1 MEEIMIKKIIDDNEN
16 ILWRGRPNAF
26 LYILGNPSIYLIAI
40 IWGIFDFFFIS
51 SFFREFSFMNGFFRE
66 LSFMNGF
73 FIIFFIVHLFPVW
86 FAILMPIYRIFNYGT
101 IEYAITDK
109 RVYISQGVF
118 GRDVN
123 NYEHRELTNLKVDVN
138 FMENIKGLGTI
149 ILVYNGEGG
158 NSAYSFKADNNK
170 FISIEDP
177 YDVYKLLKKVSLD
190 VTTDQAYPNAYRP
203 EENTGYNTK
212 YKR

>member
-1 MEEIMIKKIIDDNEN
+1 MIEKIIDDNEN
-16 ILWRGRPNAF
+16 ILWRGKPNAF
-26 LYILGNPSIYLIAI
+26 LYIVGNPSIYLIAI
-40 IWGIFDFFFIS
+40 IWGLFDFFFIS
-51 SFFREFSFMNGFFRE
+51 SFFREFTFI
-66 LSFMNGF
+66 NGF
-73 FIIFFIVHLFPVW
+73 FIIFFIIHLFPVW

-109 RVYISQGVF
+109 RVYISQGIF

-123 NYEHRELTNLKVDVN
+123 NFEHRELTNLKVDVN

-149 ILVYNGEGG
+149 ILVYNGQEG
-158 NSAYSFKADNNK
+158 NSSYSFKADANK

-190 VTTDQAYPNAYRP
+190 VATDQAYPNAYRP
-203 EENTGYNTK
+203 KENEGYNTK

>member
-1 MEEIMIKKIIDDNEN
+1 MIDKIIDDNEN
-16 ILWRGRPNAF
+16 ILWRGKPNAF
-26 LYILGNPSIYLIAI
+26 LYIIGNPSIYLIAL

-51 SFFREFSFMNGFFRE
+51 NFFREF
-66 LSFMNGF
+66 SFMNGF

-101 IEYAITDK
+101 MEYAITDK
-109 RVYISQGVF
+109 RVYISQGIF

-123 NYEHRELTNLKVDVN
+123 NYEHRELTNLKVNVN

-149 ILVYNGEGG
+149 ILAYNGEEG
-158 NSAYSFKADNNK
+158 NSSYSFKADNNK

-177 YDVYKLLKKVSLD
+177 YGVYKLLKKVSLD
-190 VTTDQAYPNAYRP
+190 VTTDQAYPNVYRP

-212 YKR
+212 YKNM

>member
-1 MEEIMIKKIIDDNEN
+1 MIDKIIDDNEN
-16 ILWRGRPNAF
+16 ILWRGKPNAL
-26 LYILGNPSIYLIAI
+26 LYIVGNPSIYLIAI
-40 IWGIFDFFFIS
+40 IWGLFDFFFIS
-51 SFFREFSFMNGFFRE
+51 SFFREFTFI
-66 LSFMNGF
+66 NGF
-73 FIIFFIVHLFPVW
+73 FIIFFIIHLFPVW

-109 RVYISQGVF
+109 RVYISQGFF

-123 NYEHRELTNLKVDVN
+123 NYEHRELTNLKVNVN

-158 NSAYSFKADNNK
+158 NSSYSFKADANK

-190 VTTDQAYPNAYRP
+190 VATDQAYPNAYRP
-203 EENTGYNTK
+203 KENEGYNTK

>member
-1 MEEIMIKKIIDDNEN
+1 MIDKIIDDNEN
-16 ILWRGRPNAF
+16 ILWRGKPNAF
-26 LYILGNPSIYLIAI
+26 LYIVGKPSIYLIAI
-40 IWGIFDFFFIS
+40 IWGLFDFFFIS
-51 SFFREFSFMNGFFRE
+51 SFFREFTFIH
-66 LSFMNGF
+66 GF
-73 FIIFFIVHLFPVW
+73 FIIFFIIHLFPVW
-86 FAILMPIYRIFNYGT
+86 FAILMPIYRIINYGT

-109 RVYISQGVF
+109 RVYISQGFF

-123 NYEHRELTNLKVDVN
+123 NYEHRELTNLKVNVN

-158 NSAYSFKADNNK
+158 NSSYSFKADANK

-190 VTTDQAYPNAYRP
+190 VATDQAYPKAYRP
-203 EENTGYNTK
+203 KENEGYNTS

>member
-1 MEEIMIKKIIDDNEN
+1 MIEKIIDDNEN
-16 ILWRGRPNAF
+16 ILWRGKPNAF
-26 LYILGNPSIYLIAI
+26 LYIVGNPSIYLIAI
-40 IWGIFDFFFIS
+40 IWGLFDFFFIS
-51 SFFREFSFMNGFFRE
+51 SFFREFTFI
-66 LSFMNGF
+66 NGF
-73 FIIFFIVHLFPVW
+73 FIIFFIIHLFPVW

-109 RVYISQGVF
+109 RVYISQGFF

-123 NYEHRELTNLKVDVN
+123 NYEHRELTNLKVNVN

-149 ILVYNGEGG
+149 ILAYNGEEG
-158 NSAYSFKADNNK
+158 NSSYSFKADANK

-177 YDVYKLLKKVSLD
+177 YGVYKLLKKVSLD
-190 VTTDQAYPNAYRP
+190 VATDQAYPNTYRP
-203 EENTGYNTK
+203 KENEGYNTK

>member
-1 MEEIMIKKIIDDNEN
+1 MIDKIIDDNEN
-16 ILWRGRPNAF
+16 ILWRGKPNAL
-26 LYILGNPSIYLIAI
+26 LYIVGNPSIYLIAI
-40 IWGIFDFFFIS
+40 IWGLFDFFFIS
-51 SFFREFSFMNGFFRE
+51 SFFREFTFMH
-66 LSFMNGF
+66 GF
-73 FIIFFIVHLFPVW
+73 FIIFFIIHLFPVW

-109 RVYISQGVF
+109 RVYISQGFF

-123 NYEHRELTNLKVDVN
+123 NYEHRELTNLKVNVN

-149 ILVYNGEGG
+149 ILAYNGEEG
-158 NSAYSFKADNNK
+158 NSSYSFKADNNK

-190 VTTDQAYPNAYRP
+190 VATDQAYPNAYRP

-212 YKR
+212 YGNR

>member
-1 MEEIMIKKIIDDNEN
+1 MIEKIIDDNEN
-16 ILWRGRPNAF
+16 ILWRGKPNAF
-26 LYILGNPSIYLIAI
+26 LYIVGNPSIYLIAI
-40 IWGIFDFFFIS
+40 IWGLFDFFFIS
-51 SFFREFSFMNGFFRE
+51 SFFREFTFI
-66 LSFMNGF
+66 NGF
-73 FIIFFIVHLFPVW
+73 FIIFFIIHLFPVW

-109 RVYISQGVF
+109 RVYISQGIF

-158 NSAYSFKADNNK
+158 NSSYSFKADANK

-190 VTTDQAYPNAYRP
+190 VATDQAYPNAYRP
-203 EENTGYNTK
+203 KENEGYNTK

>member
-1 MEEIMIKKIIDDNEN
+1 MIDKIIDDNEN
-16 ILWRGRPNAF
+16 ILWRGKPNAF
-26 LYILGNPSIYLIAI
+26 LYIIGNPSIYLIAL

-51 SFFREFSFMNGFFRE
+51 NFFREFSFMNGFFRE
-66 LSFMNGF
+66 FSFMNGF

-86 FAILMPIYRIFNYGT
+86 FAILMPIYRLLNYGT
-101 IEYAITDK
+101 MEYAITDK
-109 RVYISQGVF
+109 RVYISQGIF

-123 NYEHRELTNLKVDVN
+123 NYEHRELTNLKVNVN

-149 ILVYNGEGG
+149 ILAYNGEEG
-158 NSAYSFKADNNK
+158 NSSYSFKADANK

-177 YDVYKLLKKVSLD
+177 YGVYKLLKKVSLD

-212 YKR
+212 YKNM

>member
-1 MEEIMIKKIIDDNEN
+1 MIEKIIDDNEN
-16 ILWRGRPNAF
+16 ILWRGKPNAF
-26 LYILGNPSIYLIAI
+26 LYIVGKPSIYLIAL

-51 SFFREFSFMNGFFRE
+51 IFFREFSFMNGFF
-66 LSFMNGF
+66 
-73 FIIFFIVHLFPVW
+73 IIFFIIHLFPVW
-86 FAILMPIYRIFNYGT
+86 FAILMPIYRVLNYGT

-109 RVYISQGVF
+109 RVYISQGIF

-149 ILVYNGEGG
+149 ILAYKGEEG
-158 NSAYSFKADNNK
+158 NSAYSFKADANK

-190 VTTDQAYPNAYRP
+190 VATDQAYPNAYRP

>member
-1 MEEIMIKKIIDDNEN
+1 MIEKIIDDNEN
-16 ILWRGRPNAF
+16 ILWRGKPNAF
-26 LYILGNPSIYLIAI
+26 LYIVGNPSIYLIAL

-51 SFFREFSFMNGFFRE
+51 NFFREFSFMH
-66 LSFMNGF
+66 GF
-73 FIIFFIVHLFPVW
+73 FIIFFIIHLFPVW
-86 FAILMPIYRIFNYGT
+86 FAILMPIYRVLNYGT

-109 RVYISQGVF
+109 RVYISQGIF

-138 FMENIKGLGTI
+138 FIENIKGRGTI

-158 NSAYSFKADNNK
+158 NSSYSFKADANK
-170 FISIEDP
+170 FISIDDP

-190 VTTDQAYPNAYRP
+190 VSTDQAYPNAYRP
-203 EENTGYNTK
+203 KENEGYNTK

>member
-1 MEEIMIKKIIDDNEN
+1 MIEKIIDDNEN
-16 ILWRGRPNAF
+16 ILWRGKPNAF
-26 LYILGNPSIYLIAI
+26 LYIVGKPSIYLIAL

-51 SFFREFSFMNGFFRE
+51 IFFREFSFMNGFFIIV
-66 LSFMNGF
+66 
-73 FIIFFIVHLFPVW
+73 FIIHLFPVW
-86 FAILMPIYRIFNYGT
+86 FAILMPIYRVLNYGT

-109 RVYISQGVF
+109 RVYISQGIF

-158 NSAYSFKADNNK
+158 NSSYSFKTDANK

-190 VTTDQAYPNAYRP
+190 VATDQAYPNAYRP
-203 EENTGYNTK
+203 KENEGYNTK

>member
-1 MEEIMIKKIIDDNEN
+1 MIEKIIDDNEN
-16 ILWRGRPNAF
+16 ILWRGKPNAF
-26 LYILGNPSIYLIAI
+26 LYIVGKPSIYLIAL

-51 SFFREFSFMNGFFRE
+51 IFFREFSLMH
-66 LSFMNGF
+66 GF
-73 FIIFFIVHLFPVW
+73 FIILFIIHLFPVW
-86 FAILMPIYRIFNYGT
+86 FAILMPIYRILNYGT

-109 RVYISQGVF
+109 RVYISQGIF

-138 FMENIKGLGTI
+138 FMENLKGLGTI
-149 ILVYNGEGG
+149 ILMYNGEGG
-158 NSAYSFKADNNK
+158 NSSYSFKTDADK
-170 FISIEDP
+170 FISIKDP

-190 VTTDQAYPNAYRP
+190 VATDQAYPNAYRP
-203 EENTGYNTK
+203 KENEGYNTK

>member
-1 MEEIMIKKIIDDNEN
+1 MIEKIIDDNEN
-16 ILWRGRPNAF
+16 ILWRGKPNAF
-26 LYILGNPSIYLIAI
+26 LYIVGNPSIYLIAI
-40 IWGIFDFFFIS
+40 IWGLFDFFFIS
-51 SFFREFSFMNGFFRE
+51 SFFREFTFI
-66 LSFMNGF
+66 NGF
-73 FIIFFIVHLFPVW
+73 FIIFFIIHLFPVW

-109 RVYISQGVF
+109 RVYISQGIF

-158 NSAYSFKADNNK
+158 NSSYSFKADANK

-177 YDVYKLLKKVSLD
+177 YGVYKLLKKVSLD
-190 VTTDQAYPNAYRP
+190 VATDQAYPNAYRP

-212 YKR
+212 YRNK

>member
-1 MEEIMIKKIIDDNEN
+1 MIDKIIDDNEN
-16 ILWRGRPNAF
+16 ILWRGKPNAL
-26 LYILGNPSIYLIAI
+26 LYIVGNPSIYLIAI
-40 IWGIFDFFFIS
+40 IWGLFDFFFIS
-51 SFFREFSFMNGFFRE
+51 SFFREFTFMH
-66 LSFMNGF
+66 GF
-73 FIIFFIVHLFPVW
+73 FIIFFIIHLFPVW

-109 RVYISQGVF
+109 RIYISQGIF

-123 NYEHRELTNLKVDVN
+123 NYEHRELTNLKVNVN

-158 NSAYSFKADNNK
+158 NSSYSFKADANK

-177 YDVYKLLKKVSLD
+177 YGVYKLLKKASLD
-190 VTTDQAYPNAYRP
+190 VATDQAYPNAYRP
-203 EENTGYNTK
+203 KENEGYNTK

>member
-1 MEEIMIKKIIDDNEN
+1 MIEKIIDDNEN
-16 ILWRGRPNAF
+16 ILWRGKPNAF
-26 LYILGNPSIYLIAI
+26 LYIVGNPSIYLIAL
-40 IWGIFDFFFIS
+40 IWGIFDFFFIYN
-51 SFFREFSFMNGFFRE
+51 FFREFSFMH
-66 LSFMNGF
+66 GF
-73 FIIFFIVHLFPVW
+73 FIIFFIIHLFPVW
-86 FAILMPIYRIFNYGT
+86 FAILMPIYRVLNYGT

-109 RVYISQGVF
+109 RVYISQGIF

-138 FMENIKGLGTI
+138 FMENIKGRGTI

-158 NSAYSFKADNNK
+158 NSSHSFKADANK

-190 VTTDQAYPNAYRP
+190 VSTDQAYPNAYRP
-203 EENTGYNTK
+203 KENEGYKTK

>member
-1 MEEIMIKKIIDDNEN
+1 MIEKIIDDNEN
-16 ILWRGRPNAF
+16 ILWRGKPNAL
-26 LYILGNPSIYLIAI
+26 LYIVGNPSIYLIAI
-40 IWGIFDFFFIS
+40 IWGLFDFFFIS
-51 SFFREFSFMNGFFRE
+51 SFFREFSFIH
-66 LSFMNGF
+66 GF
-73 FIIFFIVHLFPVW
+73 FIIFFIIHLFPVW

-109 RVYISQGVF
+109 RVYISQGIF

-138 FMENIKGLGTI
+138 FMENINGLGTI

-158 NSAYSFKADNNK
+158 NSSYSFKADANK

-177 YDVYKLLKKVSLD
+177 YGVYKLLKKVSLD
-190 VTTDQAYPNAYRP
+190 VATDQAYPNTYRP
-203 EENTGYNTK
+203 KENEGYNTK

>member
-1 MEEIMIKKIIDDNEN
+1 MIEKIIDDNEN
-16 ILWRGRPNAF
+16 ILWRGKPNAF
-26 LYILGNPSIYLIAI
+26 LYIVGNPSIYLIAL
-40 IWGIFDFFFIS
+40 IWGILDFFFIS
-51 SFFREFSFMNGFFRE
+51 NFFKEFNFV
-66 LSFMNGF
+66 NGF
-73 FIIFFIVHLFPVW
+73 FIVFFIIHLFPIW
-86 FAILMPIYRIFNYGT
+86 FAILMPIYRVLNYGT

-109 RVYISQGVF
+109 RVYISQGIF

-138 FMENIKGLGTI
+138 FMENIKELGTI

-158 NSAYSFKADNNK
+158 NSSYSFKADTNK

-190 VTTDQAYPNAYRP
+190 VATDQAYPNDYRP
-203 EENTGYNTK
+203 KENAGYNTK

>member
-1 MEEIMIKKIIDDNEN
+1 MIDKIIDDNEN
-16 ILWRGRPNAF
+16 ILWRGKPNAL
-26 LYILGNPSIYLIAI
+26 LYIVGNPSIYLIAI
-40 IWGIFDFFFIS
+40 IWGLFDFFFIS
-51 SFFREFSFMNGFFRE
+51 SFFREFTFMH
-66 LSFMNGF
+66 GF
-73 FIIFFIVHLFPVW
+73 FIIFFIIHLFPVW

-109 RVYISQGVF
+109 RVYISQGLF

-123 NYEHRELTNLKVDVN
+123 NYEHRELTNLKVNVN

-158 NSAYSFKADNNK
+158 NSSYSFKSDANK

-177 YDVYKLLKKVSLD
+177 YGVYKLLKKVSLD
-190 VTTDQAYPNAYRP
+190 VATDQAYPNAYRP
-203 EENTGYNTK
+203 KENEGYNTK

>member
-1 MEEIMIKKIIDDNEN
+1 MH
-16 ILWRGRPNAF
+16 
-26 LYILGNPSIYLIAI
+26 
-40 IWGIFDFFFIS
+40 
-51 SFFREFSFMNGFFRE
+51 
-66 LSFMNGF
+66 GF
-73 FIIFFIVHLFPVW
+73 FIIFFIIHLFPVW
-86 FAILMPIYRIFNYGT
+86 FAILMPIYRILNYGT

-109 RVYISQGVF
+109 RVYISQGIF

-138 FMENIKGLGTI
+138 FMENLKGLGTI
-149 ILVYNGEGG
+149 ILMYNGEGG
-158 NSAYSFKADNNK
+158 NSSYSFKTDADK

-190 VTTDQAYPNAYRP
+190 VATDQAYPNAYRP
-203 EENTGYNTK
+203 KENEGYNTK

>member
-1 MEEIMIKKIIDDNEN
+1 MIEKIIDDNEN
-16 ILWRGRPNAF
+16 ILWRGKPNAF
-26 LYILGNPSIYLIAI
+26 LYIVGNPSIYLIAI
-40 IWGIFDFFFIS
+40 IWGLFDFFFIS
-51 SFFREFSFMNGFFRE
+51 SFFREFTFI
-66 LSFMNGF
+66 NGF
-73 FIIFFIVHLFPVW
+73 FIIFFIIHLFPVW

-109 RVYISQGVF
+109 RVYIRQGFF

-123 NYEHRELTNLKVDVN
+123 NYEHRELTNLKVNVN

-149 ILVYNGEGG
+149 ILAYNGEEG
-158 NSAYSFKADNNK
+158 NSSYSFKADANK

-177 YDVYKLLKKVSLD
+177 YGVYKLLKKVSLD
-190 VTTDQAYPNAYRP
+190 VATDQAYPNTYRP
-203 EENTGYNTK
+203 KENEGYNTK